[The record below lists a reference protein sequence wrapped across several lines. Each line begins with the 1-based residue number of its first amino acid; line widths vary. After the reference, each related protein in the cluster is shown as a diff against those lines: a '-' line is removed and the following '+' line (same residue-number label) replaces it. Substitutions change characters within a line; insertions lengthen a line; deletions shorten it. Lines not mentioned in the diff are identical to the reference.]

1 MRFLVVEDEKDL
13 NHIIAKT
20 LRDAGYVVETCYD
33 GKTALDYLLSD
44 EVYDGVLLDVMIPEI
59 DGFRVLEKV
68 RRAGIETPALF
79 LTAKDDTDD
88 IVTGLDIGA
97 DDYIVKPF
105 SFKELLARVR
115 VMTRRKPE
123 IQENVYRCMD
133 LRVNYNTHEVKR
145 GNSLIN
151 LSPKEFQVLLFLVR
165 NKNIVVTREQIAE
178 NVWDID
184 AGGNSNVIDVYIRYL
199 RRKIDDDFEYKMI
212 QTVRGAGY
220 ILKCED

>member
-1 MRFLVVEDEKDL
+1 MGGMFFL
-13 NHIIAKT
+13 
-20 LRDAGYVVETCYD
+20 RQG
-33 GKTALDYLLSD
+33 
-44 EVYDGVLLDVMIPEI
+44 
-59 DGFRVLEKV
+59 
-68 RRAGIETPALF
+68 
-79 LTAKDDTDD
+79 TDD
-88 IVTGLDIGA
+88 YVLT
-97 DDYIVKPF
+97 
-105 SFKELLARVR
+105 
-115 VMTRRKPE
+115 
-123 IQENVYRCMD
+123 
-133 LRVNYNTHEVKR
+133 
-145 GNSLIN
+145 IN

>member
-1 MRFLVVEDEKDL
+1 MRLLVVEDEKDL

-151 LSPKEFQVLLFLVR
+151 LSPKEFQVLLFLVT
-165 NKNIVVTREQIAE
+165 KTSHTI
-178 NVWDID
+178 
-184 AGGNSNVIDVYIRYL
+184 L
-199 RRKIDDDFEYKMI
+199 
-212 QTVRGAGY
+212 VR
-220 ILKCED
+220 